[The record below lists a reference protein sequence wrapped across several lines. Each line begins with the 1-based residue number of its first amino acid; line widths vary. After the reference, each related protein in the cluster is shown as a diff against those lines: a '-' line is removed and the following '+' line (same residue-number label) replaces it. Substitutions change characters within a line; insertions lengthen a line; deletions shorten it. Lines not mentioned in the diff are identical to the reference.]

1 MEVRPANLENAH
13 RELQTCELLY
23 SVHRLPEQNGLL
35 HNCEGEKKKN
45 RKEEKNVLVLSAVGL
60 SRGSFFFFLFW
71 MKSGILMG
79 TPSQPR
85 QPLKAPL
92 VRGTRDRRIHCFANL
107 KLSLFPLSFLL
118 DLLVFTLSEYFN
130 PYCGD
135 WCNLSH

>member
-1 MEVRPANLENAH
+1 MLA
-13 RELQTCELLY
+13 
-23 SVHRLPEQNGLL
+23 
-35 HNCEGEKKKN
+35 
-45 RKEEKNVLVLSAVGL
+45 LSAVGL
-60 SRGSFFFFLFW
+60 SRGSFLFFFSLSLW

-79 TPSQPR
+79 TRSQPR

-92 VRGTRDRRIHCFANL
+92 VRDRRIHCFANL

-118 DLLVFTLSEYFN
+118 DLLVFALSEYFN

>member
-1 MEVRPANLENAH
+1 MLIESCKPVSSFIPF
-13 RELQTCELLY
+13 TDF
-23 SVHRLPEQNGLL
+23 QNKMDCFTIGK
-35 HNCEGEKKKN
+35 GKKKKN
-45 RKEEKNVLVLSAVGL
+45 RKEQKNVLVLSAVGL